1 MSEERGPDETGGA
14 HGPETGGAQDL
25 EAGGAERDPAAPGAK
40 SGGEWGAYQAAGV
53 DIDAAERA
61 VTLMRASVEAT
72 RRPEVIGG
80 LGGFASAMVLPAGM
94 REPVLVSSTDGV
106 GTKTAIAMALGRY
119 DTIGR
124 DLVAMCA
131 DDLVC
136 AGAEP
141 LFFLDYVA
149 VGRVFPERV
158 AEIVGSVAAGCRMA
172 GCSLIGGE
180 TAEHPGLMEPDEF
193 DLAGFC
199 VGVVERDRLL
209 DNTAARA
216 GDALLGIASSGLHS
230 NGYSL
235 VRRIV
240 GEAGVPLDEGYAEL
254 AGRILG
260 PATTPEPETHS
271 RTFGEVLLTPT
282 RIYAQ
287 AILRLRRRLVD
298 AGSDLHGVAHI
309 TGGGLPGN
317 VPRVLP
323 IGLGANLYPG
333 NWPMPSVMR
342 LLAALGGLSEAEVRS
357 TFNGGLGM
365 VCVVP
370 SAVVE
375 AAMASLEDDGME
387 SWLVGEVVETNAL
400 GARYLES

>member
-1 MSEERGPDETGGA
+1 MSKGRGVSG
-14 HGPETGGAQDL
+14 
-25 EAGGAERDPAAPGAK
+25 AAPGAK
-40 SGGEWGAYQAAGV
+40 HGGAWEAYRSSGV
-53 DIDAAERA
+53 DIDAGERA
-61 VTLMRASVEAT
+61 VELMRASVAAT

-80 LGGFASAMVLPAGM
+80 LGGFASAMALPPGM

-106 GTKTAIAMALGRY
+106 GTKTAIAMAMGRY
-119 DTIGR
+119 DTIGH

-141 LFFLDYVA
+141 LFFLDYIA

-158 AEIVGSVAAGCRMA
+158 AELVGSIAEGCSLA

-180 TAEHPGLMEPDEF
+180 TAEHPGLMKPDEF

-209 DNTAARA
+209 DGTAARA
-216 GDALLGIASSGLHS
+216 GDALIGIASSGLHS
-230 NGYSL
+230 NGFSL

-240 GEAGVPLDEGYAEL
+240 AEAEVPLGEGYAEL
-254 AGRILG
+254 VGRILG
-260 PATTPEPETHS
+260 PATRPEPETLTLS
-271 RTFGEVLLTPT
+271 LGEVLLTPT
-282 RIYAQ
+282 RIYAK
-287 AILRLRRRLVD
+287 AILALRRRLD
-298 AGSDLHGVAHI
+298 SAGSELRGVSHI

-323 IGLGANLYPG
+323 EGLAARVNPAA
-333 NWPMPSVMR
+333 WPMPSIMR
-342 LLAALGGLSEAEVRS
+342 LIGALGSLSEAELRS

-365 VCVVP
+365 VAVVP
-370 SAVVE
+370 SDAVEKALSSLSEDGLPAWPIGLVV
-375 AAMASLEDDGME
+375 AVDAS
-387 SWLVGEVVETNAL
+387 A
-400 GARYLES
+400 ARYSEI

>member
-1 MSEERGPDETGGA
+1 MT
-14 HGPETGGAQDL
+14 
-25 EAGGAERDPAAPGAK
+25 EARGAK
-40 SGGEWGAYQAAGV
+40 SGGAWQAYRAAGV
-53 DIDAAERA
+53 DIDAGERA
-61 VTLMRASVEAT
+61 VGLMRAAVEAT

-80 LGGFASAMVLPAGM
+80 LGGFASAMALPPGL

-119 DTIGR
+119 ETVGQ

-149 VGRVFPERV
+149 VGRVNPERV
-158 AEIVGSVAAGCRMA
+158 AALVGSVAAGCELA

-199 VGVVERDRLL
+199 VGVVERGRLI
-209 DNTAARA
+209 DGTAARA
-216 GDALLGIASSGLHS
+216 GDALVGIASSGLHS
-230 NGYSL
+230 NGFSL

-240 GEAGVPLDEGYAEL
+240 AEEGLDLGEGYDEL
-254 AGRILG
+254 VGRIMG
-260 PATTPEPETHS
+260 PDTLPEPETAGRS
-271 RTFGEVLLTPT
+271 IGEVLLTPT

-287 AILRLRRRLVD
+287 AILRLRRRLVE
-298 AGSDLHGVAHI
+298 AGADLLGVAHV

-317 VPRVLP
+317 VPRVIP
-323 IGLGANLYPG
+323 EGLGARLHPG
-333 NWPMPSVMR
+333 NWPMPSAMR
-342 LLAALGGLSEAEVRS
+342 LLGVLGGLSEGEIRS
-357 TFNGGLGM
+357 TFNSGLGM

-370 SAVVE
+370 ADAVE
-375 AAMASLEDDGME
+375 TAISSLEDDDLE
-387 SWLVGEVVETNAL
+387 AWHVGEVVAVDADEP
-400 GARYLES
+400 RYMES

>member
-1 MSEERGPDETGGA
+1 MSDVRGPAA
-14 HGPETGGAQDL
+14 HGADGRGA
-25 EAGGAERDPAAPGAK
+25 AGRGAK
-40 SGGEWGAYQAAGV
+40 SGGAWDAYRGAGV
-53 DIDAAERA
+53 DIDAGERA
-61 VTLMRASVEAT
+61 VELMRASVEAT

-80 LGGFASAMVLPAGM
+80 LGGFASAMALPGGM

-106 GTKTAIAMALGRY
+106 GTKTAIALALGVY
-119 DTIGR
+119 DTIGQ

-141 LFFLDYVA
+141 LFFLDYLA
-149 VGRVFPERV
+149 VGHVFPERV
-158 AEIVGSVAAGCRMA
+158 AAIVGSVADGCRLA

-180 TAEHPGLMEPDEF
+180 TAEHPGLMEPGEF

-209 DNTAARA
+209 DGSAATA
-216 GDALLGIASSGLHS
+216 GDALIGIASSGLHS
-230 NGYSL
+230 NGFSL
-235 VRRIV
+235 VRRIIS
-240 GEAGVPLDEGYAEL
+240 EENLDFGEGYRDL
-254 AGRILG
+254 ARRILG
-260 PATTPEPETHS
+260 PETTPEPETADLS
-271 RTFGEVLLTPT
+271 LGEVLLTPT
-282 RIYAQ
+282 RIYSQ
-287 AILRLRRRLVD
+287 AILRLRHRLAD
-298 AGSDLHGVAHI
+298 AGSDLRGVAHV

-323 IGLGANLYPG
+323 EGLGASVYPG

-342 LLAALGGLSEAEVRS
+342 LIGALGGLSAAELRS

-370 SAVVE
+370 AAAVESAIS
-375 AAMASLEDDGME
+375 SLEDDGLEAWHVGDVVAAGADGPRYSE
-387 SWLVGEVVETNAL
+387 S
-400 GARYLES
+400 

>member
-1 MSEERGPDETGGA
+1 MTEPGGA
-14 HGPETGGAQDL
+14 GRNGGAKHD
-25 EAGGAERDPAAPGAK
+25 ARSGGAWE
-40 SGGEWGAYQAAGV
+40 AYRGAGV

-61 VTLMRASVEAT
+61 VQLMRAAVEGT

-80 LGGFASAMVLPAGM
+80 LGGFASAMALPGGM

-119 DTIGR
+119 DTIGH

-141 LFFLDYVA
+141 LFFLDYLA
-149 VGRVFPERV
+149 VGRVSPERV
-158 AEIVGSVAAGCRMA
+158 AAIVGSVADGCRLA

-199 VGVVERDRLL
+199 VGVVERDRLM
-209 DNTAARA
+209 DGTAARA
-216 GDALLGIASSGLHS
+216 GDALIGVASSGLHS
-230 NGYSL
+230 NGFSL

-240 GEAGVPLDEGYAEL
+240 VDGGLDLGEGYAEMVR
-254 AGRILG
+254 RILG
-260 PATTPEPETHS
+260 PETTPEPETAGCS
-271 RTFGEVLLTPT
+271 LGEVLLTPT
-282 RIYAQ
+282 RIYSQ
-287 AILRLRRRLVD
+287 AILRLRRRLRD
-298 AGSDLHGVAHI
+298 GGADLRGVAHI

-317 VPRVLP
+317 TPRALP
-323 IGLGANLYPG
+323 DGLGAQLHPAS
-333 NWPMPSVMR
+333 WPMPSVMQ
-342 LLAALGGLSEAEVRS
+342 LMGAVGGLSEAEVRS

-370 SAVVE
+370 AGAVE
-375 AAMASLEDDGME
+375 DAMASLEDDGLE
-387 SWLVGEVVETNAL
+387 GWQVGEVVAVDAR
-400 GARYLES
+400 GARYSES

>member
-1 MSEERGPDETGGA
+1 MT
-14 HGPETGGAQDL
+14 
-25 EAGGAERDPAAPGAK
+25 EARGAK
-40 SGGEWGAYQAAGV
+40 SGGAWQAYRAAGV
-53 DIDAAERA
+53 DIDAGERA
-61 VTLMRASVEAT
+61 VGLMRAAVEAT

-80 LGGFASAMVLPAGM
+80 LGGFASAMALPPGL

-119 DTIGR
+119 ETVGQ

-149 VGRVFPERV
+149 VGRVNPERV
-158 AEIVGSVAAGCRMA
+158 AALVGSVAAGCELA

-199 VGVVERDRLL
+199 VGVVERGRLI
-209 DNTAARA
+209 DGTAARA
-216 GDALLGIASSGLHS
+216 GDALVGIASSGLHS
-230 NGYSL
+230 NGFSL

-240 GEAGVPLDEGYAEL
+240 AEEGLDLGEGYDEL
-254 AGRILG
+254 VGRIMG
-260 PATTPEPETHS
+260 PDTLPEPETAGRS
-271 RTFGEVLLTPT
+271 IGEVLLTPT

-287 AILRLRRRLVD
+287 AILRLRRRLVE
-298 AGSDLHGVAHI
+298 AGADLLGVAHV

-317 VPRVLP
+317 VPRVIP
-323 IGLGANLYPG
+323 EGLGARLHPG
-333 NWPMPSVMR
+333 IWPMPSAMR
-342 LLAALGGLSEAEVRS
+342 LLGVLGGLSEGEIRS
-357 TFNGGLGM
+357 TFNSGLGM

-370 SAVVE
+370 ADAVE
-375 AAMASLEDDGME
+375 TAISSLEDDDLE
-387 SWLVGEVVETNAL
+387 AWHVGEVVAVDADEP
-400 GARYLES
+400 RYMES

>member
-1 MSEERGPDETGGA
+1 LSE
-14 HGPETGGAQDL
+14 
-25 EAGGAERDPAAPGAK
+25 PAAPGAK
-40 SGGEWGAYQAAGV
+40 RGGAWEAYRRAGV
-53 DIDAAERA
+53 DVDAGERA
-61 VTLMRASVEAT
+61 VELMRGSVAAT

-80 LGGFASAMVLPAGM
+80 LGGFASVMALPAGM

-119 DTIGR
+119 DTIGQ

-141 LFFLDYVA
+141 LFFLDYIA
-149 VGRVFPERV
+149 VGRLIPERV
-158 AEIVGSVAAGCRMA
+158 AALVGSIAGGCTMA

-193 DLAGFC
+193 DMAGFC

-209 DNTAARA
+209 DGTAARA
-216 GDALLGIASSGLHS
+216 GDELIGIASSGLHS
-230 NGYSL
+230 NGFSL

-240 GEAGVPLDEGYAEL
+240 DEVEIPLDEGYAEL
-254 AGRILG
+254 VGRILG
-260 PATTPEPETHS
+260 PATPAEPQT
-271 RTFGEVLLTPT
+271 TGLTLGEVLLTPT
-282 RIYAQ
+282 RIYAR
-287 AILRLRRRLVD
+287 AILALRRKLD
-298 AGSDLHGVAHI
+298 EAGSPLAGVAHV

-317 VPRVLP
+317 VPRILP
-323 IGLGANLYPG
+323 VGLGARVHPEA
-333 NWPMPSVMR
+333 WPMPSVMR
-342 LLAALGGLSEAEVRS
+342 LMGALGGLTESELRS

-370 SAVVE
+370 QAGV
-375 AAMASLEDDGME
+375 ATAIATCTQHGFDA
-387 SWLVGEVVETNAL
+387 WRVGEVVTADASA
-400 GARYLES
+400 ARYLEA

>member
-1 MSEERGPDETGGA
+1 MSDSRG
-14 HGPETGGAQDL
+14 
-25 EAGGAERDPAAPGAK
+25 AAASGAK
-40 SGGEWGAYQAAGV
+40 SGGAWDAYRAAGV
-53 DIDAAERA
+53 DIDAGEKA
-61 VTLMRASVEAT
+61 VELMRASVAAT

-80 LGGFASAMVLPAGM
+80 LGGFASAMALPGGM
-94 REPVLVSSTDGV
+94 RQPVLVSSTDGV

-119 DTIGR
+119 DTIGH

-149 VGRVFPERV
+149 VGRIFPERV
-158 AEIVGSVAAGCRMA
+158 ATMVGSIAEGCSLA

-180 TAEHPGLMEPDEF
+180 TAEHPGLMEPEEF

-209 DNTAARA
+209 DGTAARA
-216 GDALLGIASSGLHS
+216 GDALIGIASSGMHS
-230 NGYSL
+230 NGFSL
-235 VRRIV
+235 IRRIV
-240 GEAGVPLDEGYAEL
+240 AENDLDLGEGYAEL
-254 AGRILG
+254 AQRMLG
-260 PATTPEPETHS
+260 PAVEPEPEMAPLTV
-271 RTFGEVLLTPT
+271 GEVLLTPT
-282 RIYAQ
+282 RIYSKAV
-287 AILRLRRRLVD
+287 LSLRRRLDD
-298 AGSDLHGVAHI
+298 AGSELRGVSHI

-323 IGLGANLYPG
+323 EGLGAQLHPRA
-333 NWPMPSVMR
+333 WPMPSIMR
-342 LLAALGGLSEAEVRS
+342 VIGALGGLSEAELRS

-370 SAVVE
+370 PE
-375 AAMASLEDDGME
+375 ASETAIMSLAQDGLTA
-387 SWLVGEVVETNAL
+387 WQVGEVVAIDAQ
-400 GARYLES
+400 GARYSES

>member
-1 MSEERGPDETGGA
+1 MTEGGTGAKQGGA
-14 HGPETGGAQDL
+14 W
-25 EAGGAERDPAAPGAK
+25 EAYRA
-40 SGGEWGAYQAAGV
+40 SGV
-53 DIDAAERA
+53 DIDAGERA
-61 VTLMRASVEAT
+61 VELMRSAVAAT

-80 LGGFASAMVLPAGM
+80 LGGFASAMALPGGM
-94 REPVLVSSTDGV
+94 REPILVSSTDGV

-119 DTIGR
+119 DTVGH

-149 VGRVFPERV
+149 VGRLLPERV
-158 AEIVGSVAAGCRMA
+158 ATIVGSIAAGCSLA

-199 VGVVERDRLL
+199 VGVVERDRLI
-209 DNTAARA
+209 DGTAARA
-216 GDALLGIASSGLHS
+216 GDALIGIASSGLHS
-230 NGYSL
+230 NGFSL

-240 GEAGVPLDEGYAEL
+240 AEAELPLSEGYAEL
-254 AGRILG
+254 LGRILG
-260 PATTPEPETHS
+260 PATPPEPETAPL
-271 RTFGEVLLTPT
+271 TLGEVLLTPT
-282 RIYAQ
+282 RVYSKS
-287 AILRLRRRLVD
+287 ILSLRKRLD
-298 AGSDLHGVAHI
+298 AAGSELRGVSHI

-323 IGLGANLYPG
+323 GGLAARVDPSI
-333 NWPMPSVMR
+333 WPMPSVMK
-342 LLAALGGLSEAEVRS
+342 LLGALGSLSEAELRS

-365 VCVVP
+365 VAVVP
-370 SAVVE
+370 EGGVDAALASLAEDGLPAWRIGSVVE
-375 AAMASLEDDGME
+375 VDAS
-387 SWLVGEVVETNAL
+387 
-400 GARYLES
+400 GARYSEI

>member
-1 MSEERGPDETGGA
+1 
-14 HGPETGGAQDL
+14 
-25 EAGGAERDPAAPGAK
+25 
-40 SGGEWGAYQAAGV
+40 
-53 DIDAAERA
+53 
-61 VTLMRASVEAT
+61 
-72 RRPEVIGG
+72 
-80 LGGFASAMVLPAGM
+80 M
-94 REPVLVSSTDGV
+94 REPILVSSTDGV

-119 DTIGR
+119 DTVGH

-141 LFFLDYVA
+141 LFFLDYIA
-149 VGRVFPERV
+149 VGRIFPERV
-158 AEIVGSVAAGCRMA
+158 AAMVGSVAAGCSLA

-209 DNTAARA
+209 DGTAARA
-216 GDALLGIASSGLHS
+216 GDALIGIASNGLHS
-230 NGYSL
+230 NGFSL

-240 GEAGVPLDEGYAEL
+240 ADAGLDLGEGYDEL
-254 AGRILG
+254 VGRILG
-260 PATTPEPETHS
+260 PATAPEADTAGK
-271 RTFGEVLLTPT
+271 TLGEVLLTPT
-282 RIYAQ
+282 LIYSK
-287 AILRLRRRLVD
+287 AILKLRAALD
-298 AGSDLHGVAHI
+298 AAGAPLAGVSHI

-323 IGLGANLYPG
+323 EGLAARVSPST
-333 NWPMPSVMR
+333 WPMPSVMR
-342 LLAALGGLSEAEVRS
+342 LMGALGSLSEAELRS

-370 SAVVE
+370 
-375 AAMASLEDDGME
+375 AAGIATAIASLAEDGFTA
-387 SWLVGEVVETNAL
+387 WQVGEVAAIGASE
-400 GARYLES
+400 ARYSES